1 MTIQFNGLAIYLLVF
16 VRLLACFMFNP
27 VFSRK
32 NLPLSAKLAFIVWIT
47 LLVAPL
53 VQANGLENIDDLS
66 FILLI
71 FKELLLGYFLGYIV
85 QLYLYMLL
93 FVGDLLDYQ
102 FGLSM
107 AKVFDPQ
114 TYVQVSIIGNLFQLL
129 FIVLF
134 FMSNSHLMFIQMVV
148 NSFDYISLA
157 SWFSLS
163 KVIPFILD
171 LFIVVFMLVIKLA
184 LPMIVAAFTLEI
196 SMGILMK
203 LIPQIHVFVINIQ
216 VKVLLGIILLLIFI
230 QPITQILDRSLGE
243 MVQNMQSVLIQLS

>member
-148 NSFDYISLA
+148 NSFDYISLE

>member
-1 MTIQFNGLAIYLLVF
+1 MSIQFEGIAVYLLVF

-27 VFSRK
+27 IFSRK
-32 NLPLSAKLAFIVWIT
+32 NIPQTAKLAFIVWIT
-47 LLVAPL
+47 ILVAPL
-53 VQANGLENIDDLS
+53 VNTGKLSNVDDLS
-66 FILLI
+66 YIILI
-71 FKELLLGYFLGYIV
+71 FKELLLGYFLAYVV

-114 TYVQVSIIGNLFQLL
+114 TYVQVSIIGNLLQML

-134 FMSNSHLMFIQMVV
+134 FMSNSHLIFIQLMV
-148 NSFDYISLA
+148 NSFDYLSLDA
-157 SWFSLS
+157 WFSLS
-163 KVIPFILD
+163 KLIPFMLD
-171 LFIVVFMLVIKLA
+171 LFMAVFMLVIKLA

-216 VKVLLGIILLLIFI
+216 IKVLLGIVLLLIMI
-230 QPITQILDRSLGE
+230 QPISYILDRSLGE
-243 MVQNMQSVLIQLS
+243 LVQNIQTVLMNLN

>member
-1 MTIQFNGLAIYLLVF
+1 MSIRFDGLEVYLLVF
-16 VRLLACFMFNP
+16 VRLIACIMFNP
-27 VFSRK
+27 IFSRK
-32 NLPLSAKLAFIVWIT
+32 NIPQTAKIAFVVWLSLLIT
-47 LLVAPL
+47 PTVDGS
-53 VQANGLENIDDLS
+53 GLNQIDDLT

-71 FKELLLGYFLGYIV
+71 FKEVLLGYILGYVV
-85 QLYLYMLL
+85 QLYVYMLL

-134 FMSNSHLMFIQMVV
+134 FMSNSHLMMIEIMSH
-148 NSFDYISLA
+148 SFTYLRLDA
-157 SWFSLS
+157 WFSLT
-163 KVIPFILD
+163 KLIPYLLD
-171 LFIVVFMLVIKLA
+171 LFITVFMLVIKLA

-196 SMGILMK
+196 AMGILMK

-216 VKVLLGIILLLIFI
+216 LKVLLGIVLLLIMI
-230 QPITQILDRSLGE
+230 QPISHVLDQSLGE
-243 MVQNMQSVLIQLS
+243 MIQNMQMVLMNLS

>member
-1 MTIQFNGLAIYLLVF
+1 MTVQFDGLAIYLLVF
-16 VRLLACFMFNP
+16 VRLFACFMFNP

-47 LLVAPL
+47 LIVAPL
-53 VQANGLENIDDLS
+53 VTSDGIRNIDDLS

-71 FKELLLGYFLGYIV
+71 FKELLLGYFLGYVV

-148 NSFDYISLA
+148 NSFDYISLD
-157 SWFSLS
+157 SWFSLNQ
-163 KVIPFILD
+163 VIPFILD

-184 LPMIVAAFTLEI
+184 LPMIVAAFTLEVA
-196 SMGILMK
+196 MGILMK

-216 VKVLLGIILLLIFI
+216 IKVLLGIFLLIVMI

-243 MVQNMQSVLIQLS
+243 MIQNMQNVLIQLS

>member
-1 MTIQFNGLAIYLLVF
+1 
-16 VRLLACFMFNP
+16 MFNP

-32 NLPLSAKLAFIVWIT
+32 NFPQTAKLAFIVWIT
-47 LLVAPL
+47 LIVAPL
-53 VQANGLENIDDLS
+53 VQSPAILTIDSLS

-71 FKELLLGYFLGYIV
+71 FKELLLGYFLGYVV

-114 TYVQVSIIGNLFQLL
+114 TFVQVSIIGNLFQLL

-134 FMSNSHLMFIQMVV
+134 FVSNSHLMFIQMITS
-148 NSFDYISLA
+148 SFNYIALE

-163 KVIPFILD
+163 SVIPFILD
-171 LFIVVFMLVIKLA
+171 LFISVFMLVIKLA

-216 VKVLLGIILLLIFI
+216 VKVMLGIFLLLVLI
-230 QPITQILDRSLGE
+230 QPITHVLDKSLGE
-243 MVQNMQSVLIQLS
+243 MIQNMQSVLIQLS

>member
-1 MTIQFNGLAIYLLVF
+1 MSIQFNGLEIYLLVF
-16 VRLLACFMFNP
+16 VRLFAFFMFNP

-32 NLPLSAKLAFIVWIT
+32 NIPQSAKLAFIVWIT
-47 LLVAPL
+47 LIVAPL
-53 VQANGLENIDDLS
+53 VQSQNVQNMDDLS

-134 FMSNSHLMFIQMVV
+134 FMSNSHLMFIQMIT
-148 NSFDYISLA
+148 NSFSYISLET
-157 SWFSLS
+157 WFSLS
-163 KVIPFILD
+163 SVIPFILD
-171 LFIVVFMLVIKLA
+171 LFMSVFMMVIKLA

-216 VKVLLGIILLLIFI
+216 VKVMLGIFLLLVLI
-230 QPITQILDRSLGE
+230 QPITHVLDKSLGE
-243 MVQNMQSVLIQLS
+243 MIQNMQNVLIHLS

>member
-1 MTIQFNGLAIYLLVF
+1 
-16 VRLLACFMFNP
+16 MFNP

-32 NLPLSAKLAFIVWIT
+32 NIPQSAKLAFIVWIT
-47 LLVAPL
+47 LIVAPL
-53 VQANGLENIDDLS
+53 VQSQNVLNIDDLS

-71 FKELLLGYFLGYIV
+71 FKELLLGYFLGYVV

-134 FMSNSHLMFIQMVV
+134 FMSNSHLMFIQMIT
-148 NSFDYISLA
+148 NSFSYISLET
-157 SWFSLS
+157 WFSLS
-163 KVIPFILD
+163 SVIPFILD
-171 LFIVVFMLVIKLA
+171 LFMSVFMMVIKLA

-216 VKVLLGIILLLIFI
+216 VKVMLGIFLLLVLI
-230 QPITQILDRSLGE
+230 QPITHVLDKSLGE
-243 MVQNMQSVLIQLS
+243 MIQNMQNVLIHLS

>member
-1 MTIQFNGLAIYLLVF
+1 MSIQFNGLEVYLLVF
-16 VRLLACFMFNP
+16 VRLFACFMFNP

-32 NLPLSAKLAFIVWIT
+32 NIPQSAKLAFIVWIT
-47 LLVAPL
+47 LIVAPL
-53 VQANGLENIDDLS
+53 VQSQNVLNIDDLS

-71 FKELLLGYFLGYIV
+71 FKELLLGYFLGYVV

-134 FMSNSHLMFIQMVV
+134 FMSNSHLMFIQMIT
-148 NSFDYISLA
+148 NSFSYISLET
-157 SWFSLS
+157 WFSLS
-163 KVIPFILD
+163 SVIPFILD
-171 LFIVVFMLVIKLA
+171 LFISVFMMVIKLA

-216 VKVLLGIILLLIFI
+216 VKVMLGIFLLLVLI
-230 QPITQILDRSLGE
+230 QPITHVLDKSLGE
-243 MVQNMQSVLIQLS
+243 MIQNMQNVLIHLS

>member
-1 MTIQFNGLAIYLLVF
+1 MTIQFNGLAVYLLVF

-148 NSFDYISLA
+148 NSFDYISLE

>member
-1 MTIQFNGLAIYLLVF
+1 MTVQFDGLAIYLLVF
-16 VRLLACFMFNP
+16 VRLFACFMFNP

-47 LLVAPL
+47 LIVAPL
-53 VQANGLENIDDLS
+53 VTSDGIRNIDDLS

-71 FKELLLGYFLGYIV
+71 FKELLLGYFLGYVV

-148 NSFDYISLA
+148 NSFDYISLD
-157 SWFSLS
+157 SWFSLNQ
-163 KVIPFILD
+163 VIPFILD

-184 LPMIVAAFTLEI
+184 LPMIVAAFTLEV

-216 VKVLLGIILLLIFI
+216 IKVLLGIFLLLVMI

-243 MVQNMQSVLIQLS
+243 MIQNMQNVLIQLS

>member
-1 MTIQFNGLAIYLLVF
+1 MTVQFDGLAVYLLVF
-16 VRLLACFMFNP
+16 VRLFSCFMFNP

-47 LLVAPL
+47 LIVAPL
-53 VQANGLENIDDLS
+53 VQSNGLNNIDDLS

-71 FKELLLGYFLGYIV
+71 FKELLLGYFLGYVV
-85 QLYLYMLL
+85 QLYLFMLL

-134 FMSNSHLMFIQMVV
+134 FMSNSHLMFIEMIV
-148 NSFDYISLA
+148 NSFNYISLDA
-157 SWFSLS
+157 WFSLNH
-163 KVIPFILD
+163 VIPFILD

-184 LPMIVAAFTLEI
+184 LPMIVAAFTLEV

-216 VKVLLGIILLLIFI
+216 IKVLLGIFLLIVMI

-243 MVQNMQSVLIQLS
+243 MIQNMQNVLIQLS

>member
-1 MTIQFNGLAIYLLVF
+1 
-16 VRLLACFMFNP
+16 MFNP

-32 NLPLSAKLAFIVWIT
+32 NIPQSAKLAFIVWIT
-47 LLVAPL
+47 LIVAPL
-53 VQANGLENIDDLS
+53 VQSQNVQNIDDLS

-71 FKELLLGYFLGYIV
+71 FKELLLGYFLGYVV

-134 FMSNSHLMFIQMVV
+134 FMSNSHLMFIQMIT
-148 NSFDYISLA
+148 NSFSYISLET
-157 SWFSLS
+157 WFSLS
-163 KVIPFILD
+163 SVIPFILD
-171 LFIVVFMLVIKLA
+171 LFMSVFMMVIKLA

-216 VKVLLGIILLLIFI
+216 VKVMLGIFLLLVLI
-230 QPITQILDRSLGE
+230 QPITHVLDKSLGE
-243 MVQNMQSVLIQLS
+243 MIQNMQNVLIHLS

>member
-1 MTIQFNGLAIYLLVF
+1 MTVQFDGLAVYLLVF
-16 VRLLACFMFNP
+16 VRLFACFMFNP

-47 LLVAPL
+47 LIVAPL
-53 VQANGLENIDDLS
+53 VKADGINNVDDLS
-66 FILLI
+66 YILLI
-71 FKELLLGYFLGYIV
+71 FKELLLGYFLGYVV

-134 FMSNSHLMFIQMVV
+134 FMSNSHLMFIEMIV
-148 NSFDYISLA
+148 NSFEYISLDT
-157 SWFSLS
+157 WFSLS

-184 LPMIVAAFTLEI
+184 LPMIVAAFTLEV

-216 VKVLLGIILLLIFI
+216 IKVLLGIFLLIVMI

-243 MVQNMQSVLIQLS
+243 MIQNMQNVLIQLS

>member
-1 MTIQFNGLAIYLLVF
+1 MTVQFDGLAVYLLVF
-16 VRLLACFMFNP
+16 VRLFACFIFNP

-47 LLVAPL
+47 LIVAPL
-53 VQANGLENIDDLS
+53 VQSDGMSNIDDLS
-66 FILLI
+66 YILLI
-71 FKELLLGYFLGYIV
+71 LKELLLGYFLGYVV

-114 TYVQVSIIGNLFQLL
+114 TFVQVSIIGNLFQLL

-148 NSFDYISLA
+148 NSFDYISLE
-157 SWFSLS
+157 SWFSLNQ
-163 KVIPFILD
+163 VIPFILD

-184 LPMIVAAFTLEI
+184 LPMIVAAFTLEVA
-196 SMGILMK
+196 MGILMK

-216 VKVLLGIILLLIFI
+216 IKVLLGIFLLLVMI

-243 MVQNMQSVLIQLS
+243 MIQNMQNVLIQLS